1 VARPLC
7 ARLPHLWPPWASDA
21 RDGRSP
27 RWPSCRINGVTRTL
41 VGLLGFIVLLAPV
54 VVAAHP
60 GHDPIAV
67 TGTLLRVLPERI
79 EVDTFD
85 TTSMQKRTMSIVTDE
100 YTKWKLGKKSVDR
113 TELAAGTPVVVAF
126 THAELKDGT
135 DGLVALEIRGREVK
149 KKKS

>member
-1 VARPLC
+1 
-7 ARLPHLWPPWASDA
+7 
-21 RDGRSP
+21 
-27 RWPSCRINGVTRTL
+27 L
-41 VGLLGFIVLLAPV
+41 VVLLAP
-54 VVAAHP
+54 APTIAHP

-85 TTSMQKRTMSIVTDE
+85 TTSMQKRTVSIATDQ
-100 YTKWKLGKKSVDR
+100 YTKWKLGKKTVNP
-113 TELAAGTPVVVAF
+113 TELAAGTPIVVAF

-135 DGLVALEIRGREVK
+135 DGLVALEVRAREVK